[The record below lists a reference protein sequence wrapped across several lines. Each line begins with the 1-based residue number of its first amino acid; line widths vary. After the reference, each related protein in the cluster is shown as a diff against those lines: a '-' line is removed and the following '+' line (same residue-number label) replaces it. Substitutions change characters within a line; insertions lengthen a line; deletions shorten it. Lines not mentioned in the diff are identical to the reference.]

1 MGESAASRLNK
12 ILFFLLNIRLNNVF
26 NSMRKSPISLFFFSP
41 SFGYN
46 GKLKLALFFS
56 NFCWS
61 IAKEGHV
68 ATALW
73 SFWTRID
80 LFPLFVF
87 FFFGTFKTSLIL
99 SLSNPTAL
107 HFSFLHLWNWNKII
121 PRIVQVDIL
130 SLQVTE
136 LIKLLDISFS
146 SQNCSSKQ
154 QDVCLIYI
162 YILSL

>member
-1 MGESAASRLNK
+1 MDSKRRVDRVFQFPVGGRMGESAASRLNK

-80 LFPLFVF
+80 LFP
-87 FFFGTFKTSLIL
+87 
-99 SLSNPTAL
+99 
-107 HFSFLHLWNWNKII
+107 FL
-121 PRIVQVDIL
+121 
-130 SLQVTE
+130 
-136 LIKLLDISFS
+136 SFS
-146 SQNCSSKQ
+146 SLARSRHRLYYRYRIQQLFIFPFCTFETETRLYRESFKLTSCHCRWQSWSS
-154 QDVCLIYI
+154 C
-162 YILSL
+162 